1 MFDRGLSGLNISLEW
16 ALLGFR
22 ALGVRFLG
30 TAVYGPG
37 FRRWGLR

>member
-22 ALGVRFLG
+22 ALGVRFWELRCTVQGLG
-30 TAVYGPG
+30 DGD
-37 FRRWGLR
+37 